1 MQKEWNNLML
11 IKVLI
16 ILIFCLL
23 IELKD
28 FKFVTALVLEIKKI
42 ESDGKTK
49 YDTLYSNSIAEAV
62 IHESE
67 IYDAIESIY
76 TTAISNVQKYL
87 VKGSGWVTDLVIDD
101 INISKNNPVVGS
113 SYAKLPKELDH
124 W

>member
-1 MQKEWNNLML
+1 MQKEWNNLMF

-28 FKFVTALVLEIKKI
+28 FKFVTALVLEIKKT

-87 VKGSGWVTDLVIDD
+87 VKGSGWVIDLVIDD
-101 INISKNNPVVGS
+101 INF
-113 SYAKLPKELDH
+113 
-124 W
+124 

>member
-1 MQKEWNNLML
+1 ML

-76 TTAISNVQKYL
+76 TTAISNV
-87 VKGSGWVTDLVIDD
+87 TDLVIDD

-124 W
+124 

>member
-67 IYDAIESIY
+67 VYDAIESIY

>member
-67 IYDAIESIY
+67 IYEAIESIY

>member
-62 IHESE
+62 SHESE

>member
-76 TTAISNVQKYL
+76 TTAISNVQNYL

>member
-101 INISKNNPVVGS
+101 INISKNNPAVGS